1 MYIIYCLQNES
12 LKSNILS
19 FGITSSLED
28 LKQLVKDINKNK
40 TFLPTPYTV
49 FLTKRMNNTNSID
62 KLYSLLGKFGKHIKD
77 TFFEI
82 PIEIVKQLFE
92 LIDDNKYSVY
102 TNITNSTK
110 TNEKYIVVQ
119 DKIEYSI
126 PNIESEDSGD
136 YEEVIY
142 TKVNKLSKPPIQS
155 KLSKPPIPPKSS
167 IPPKSTNTFMPSIS
181 VMIDELDTHY
191 DRLRPRQ
198 DSNNSNNSNNSLN
211 KNNNNDNDNSDLDL

>member
-12 LKSNILS
+12 LKENILS

-49 FLTKRMNNTNSID
+49 FLTKRVTNPNSIEH
-62 KLYSLLGKFGKHIKD
+62 LYTLLGKFGTHIKD

-82 PIEIVKQLFE
+82 QIEIVKQVFE
-92 LIDDNKYSVY
+92 LIDDNSN
-102 TNITNSTK
+102 TNTN
-110 TNEKYIVVQ
+110 TNTKYIVVQ

-142 TKVNKLSKPPIQS
+142 TKINKTS
-155 KLSKPPIPPKSS
+155 KLPNLPTPPIPPKTH
-167 IPPKSTNTFMPSIS
+167 IPSIS
-181 VMIDELDTHY
+181 VMIDELDSHY
-191 DRLRPRQ
+191 DRLNTIKK
-198 DSNNSNNSNNSLN
+198 SKKSKNSNNSNNRIN
-211 KNNNNDNDNSDLDL
+211 ENNNYNDNSDLDL

>member
-92 LIDDNKYSVY
+92 LIDDNKYSVN
-102 TNITNSTK
+102 TNNTK
-110 TNEKYIVVQ
+110 NNENNEKYIVVQ

-126 PNIESEDSGD
+126 PNVESEDSEV

-142 TKVNKLSKPPIQS
+142 TKVNKNPIQS

-167 IPPKSTNTFMPSIS
+167 NTVISSIS

-211 KNNNNDNDNSDLDL
+211 ENNNYNVHNDHSDLDL

>member
-62 KLYSLLGKFGKHIKD
+62 KLYSLLGKFGIHIKD

-92 LIDDNKYSVY
+92 LIDDNKYSVN
-102 TNITNSTK
+102 TNNTK
-110 TNEKYIVVQ
+110 NNENNDKYIVVQ

-126 PNIESEDSGD
+126 PNVESEDIEV

-142 TKVNKLSKPPIQS
+142 TKVNKNPIQS

-167 IPPKSTNTFMPSIS
+167 NTFIPSIS
-181 VMIDELDTHY
+181 VMIDEIDSHY

-211 KNNNNDNDNSDLDL
+211 KNNNYNDNDNSDLDL

>member
-1 MYIIYCLQNES
+1 MYIIYCLQNVS
-12 LKSNILS
+12 LKENILS

-28 LKQLVKDINKNK
+28 LKQLVKEKNK
-40 TFLPTPYTV
+40 TFLPTQYTV
-49 FLTKRMNNTNSID
+49 FLTKRVNNPNCIEQ
-62 KLYSLLGKFGKHIKD
+62 LYTLLGKFGTNINN

-142 TKVNKLSKPPIQS
+142 TKINKTSKPS
-155 KLSKPPIPPKSS
+155 KPSIPPIPHIQPKPPN
-167 IPPKSTNTFMPSIS
+167 PPKTHMPSIS
-181 VMIDELDTHY
+181 VMIDDLDNHY
-191 DRLRPRQ
+191 DRL
-198 DSNNSNNSNNSLN
+198 NTIKKNK
-211 KNNNNDNDNSDLDL
+211 KNNYKDNIIDNDNSDLDL

>member
-12 LKSNILS
+12 LKENILS

-28 LKQLVKDINKNK
+28 LKHLVKDINKNK

-49 FLTKRMNNTNSID
+49 FLTKRVNNPNNID
-62 KLYSLLGKFGKHIKD
+62 KLYSLLGKFGTNINN
-77 TFFEI
+77 TFFKI
-82 PIEIVKQLFE
+82 PIEIVKQMFE

-102 TNITNSTK
+102 TNITKNNEN
-110 TNEKYIVVQ
+110 NEKYIVVQ
-119 DKIEYSI
+119 NKIEYSI

-142 TKVNKLSKPPIQS
+142 TKVNKLSKPPILS
-155 KLSKPPIPPKSS
+155 KASKPPIPPIPP
-167 IPPKSTNTFMPSIS
+167 IPPKSYMPSIS
-181 VMIDELDTHY
+181 VIIDELDTHY

-198 DSNNSNNSNNSLN
+198 DSNNSNNSLN
-211 KNNNNDNDNSDLDL
+211 ENNNYNDHSDLDL

>member
-12 LKSNILS
+12 LKPNILS

-62 KLYSLLGKFGKHIKD
+62 KLYSLLGKFGIHIKD

-102 TNITNSTK
+102 TNITKNNEN
-110 TNEKYIVVQ
+110 NEKYIVVQ
-119 DKIEYSI
+119 NKIEYSI

-142 TKVNKLSKPPIQS
+142 TKINKTNKPPILSKASKPPIPPI
-155 KLSKPPIPPKSS
+155 PPIPPKSS
-167 IPPKSTNTFMPSIS
+167 MPSIS

-198 DSNNSNNSNNSLN
+198 DSNNSNNSLN
-211 KNNNNDNDNSDLDL
+211 ENNNYNDNSDLDL